1 MQTGALKQNKE
12 MNQLIGFFI
21 LEILVGVN
29 AGVTFAMVESRY
41 TAALWTGACFAV
53 LGFVLIYWSF
63 YHSRKIML
71 AVALIHTLVFSLP
84 IWLTRAMTQNDLP
97 LDTVMGVPGP
107 LVHKAASG
115 VYWLLVAVTVV
126 ELAKI
131 IKASFAR
138 LN

>member
-1 MQTGALKQNKE
+1 MKSAISGQSKE
-12 MNQLIGFFI
+12 MNQLIGFLI

-29 AGVTFAMVESRY
+29 AGVTFALVESRY
-41 TAALWTGACFAV
+41 MAALWTGACFAA

-71 AVALIHTLVFSLP
+71 AVALVHTLVLSLP
-84 IWLTRAMTQNDLP
+84 IWLTRMMTQNDLP

-107 LVHKAASG
+107 LVHKIATG
-115 VYWLLVAVTVV
+115 VYWVLVAATVV